1 MGTPWQHWPLAERQR
16 QYSPSSMIASID
28 DELRRYRHDSMV
40 AQLRHPPHTVA
51 YGDHPTETIDIY
63 LPRAQARGTLIYVHG
78 GYWQLLSK
86 DDSAFMV
93 PDLLHQ
99 GWAVAVVDY
108 ELAPARAV
116 DGIVQQCAAAA
127 RFVCDNGVLLG
138 CSGPVVVAGSS
149 AGGHLAGHCMVA
161 EPRLAAAVLL
171 SAVFDPRPLVG
182 TDTNDALG
190 LTDAD
195 AQALRVP
202 ADLGESRPLVVA
214 VGEVETG
221 EFIRQSQE
229 FAVSARACGHP
240 VEVLVARGRNHF
252 DLPYDLGLPA
262 SALGAAVQR
271 LRDSLP

>member
-28 DELRRYRHDSMV
+28 DELRRYRDDSMV

-63 LPRAQARGTLIYVHG
+63 IPRAQARGTLIYVHG

-138 CSGPVVVAGSS
+138 CSGRVVVAGSS

-182 TDTNDALG
+182 TDTNEALG

-202 ADLGESRPLVVA
+202 ADLGGSRPLVVA
-214 VGEVETG
+214 VGEVETA

-229 FAVSARACGHP
+229 FAVSAGACGHP